1 METNISIYSDVVCPW
16 CYIGKK
22 RLEKAIESWESNHP
36 EDKIVVEW
44 KPFQLN
50 PDLPEQGED
59 REAHMVKKFG
69 SLDRVKMMTQ
79 RVSDIAKEDGLEFYN
94 ILQGHQP
101 NTFLL
106 HALIR
111 RARNYGK
118 EAELAE
124 VFFEKFFSEGKNL
137 SDDSIIRE
145 SLTQVGVPASE
156 LEEVRKDPS
165 LLARIET
172 EENEGKMLGVTGV
185 PFYIFNEKYAVSGAQ
200 PVDLFLQVFDKL
212 QSEAGA

>member
-1 METNISIYSDVVCPW
+1 METSISIYSDVVCPW

-22 RLEKAIESWESNHP
+22 RLEKAIESWEVDHP
-36 EDKIVVEW
+36 GDKIVVEW

-50 PDLPEQGED
+50 PDLPEKGED

-79 RVSDIAKEDGLEFYN
+79 RVSDIAKEDGLQFSN

-101 NTFLL
+101 NTLLL

-111 RARNYGK
+111 KARTYGK
-118 EAELAE
+118 ESELAE
-124 VFFEKFFSEGKNL
+124 VFFQKFFSEEKNL
-137 SDDSIIRE
+137 SDDLIIRE

-156 LEEVRKDPS
+156 LDEVRKDPS
-165 LLARIET
+165 LFSRIET

-200 PVDLFLQVFDKL
+200 PVDLFLQVFERL
-212 QSEAGA
+212 QSESGT

>member
-1 METNISIYSDVVCPW
+1 METTVSIYSDVVCPW

-22 RLEKAIESWESNHP
+22 RLEQAIEAWKANHP
-36 EDKIVVEW
+36 EDKIQVSW

-50 PDLPEQGED
+50 PDLPDEGED
-59 REAHMVKKFG
+59 RELHMVKKFG

-79 RVSDIAKEDGLEFYN
+79 RVTDIAKEDGLQFSN

-111 RARNYGK
+111 KARNYNK

-124 VFFEKFFSEGKNL
+124 IFFSKFFSESKNL
-137 SDDSIIRE
+137 SDDSVIKE
-145 SLTQVGVPASE
+145 GLAQVGMPEIE
-156 LEEVRKDPS
+156 LENVRNDAK
-165 LLARIET
+165 LLSEIAN
-172 EENEGKMLGVTGV
+172 EENEGKIMGVTGV
-185 PFYIFNEKYAVSGAQ
+185 PFYIFNDKYAVSGAQ
-200 PVDLFLQVFDKL
+200 GPELFLQVFERL
-212 QSEAGA
+212 ESEAGA